1 MALLGGCVGAGTQPM
16 SLAESGPVALDIAG
30 QSYLADLQPGD
41 GGATLT
47 VTRDAKPFGNDE
59 GAKAKRAAMQFC
71 ATRNARVS
79 AAAYGHYVGG
89 AWVFKGGCA

>member
-1 MALLGGCVGAGTQPM
+1 
-16 SLAESGPVALDIAG
+16 
-30 QSYLADLQPGD
+30 
-41 GGATLT
+41 LT

-59 GAKAKRAAMQFC
+59 GAEAKRAAMQFC